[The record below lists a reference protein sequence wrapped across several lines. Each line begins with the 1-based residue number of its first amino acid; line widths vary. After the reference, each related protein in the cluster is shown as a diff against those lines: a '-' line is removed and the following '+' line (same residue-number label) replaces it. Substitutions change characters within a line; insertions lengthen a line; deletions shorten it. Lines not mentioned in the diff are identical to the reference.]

1 MCKIAQKIINYFT
14 ILGRNIMNVSIS
26 EQIFE
31 QLKILPQDLQHQ
43 VLEFARNLTNSKIKG
58 VPGKEL
64 LKFAGSIPKEDLQVM
79 SEAIKQDCD
88 KVDVNEW

>member
-1 MCKIAQKIINYFT
+1 MT
-14 ILGRNIMNVSIS
+14 TSIS
-26 EQIFE
+26 DQIIE
-31 QLKILPQDLQHQ
+31 QLNIIPQDLQYQ

-58 VPGKEL
+58 VPGKQL
-64 LKFAGSIPKEDLQVM
+64 LRFADSIPKEDLQLM